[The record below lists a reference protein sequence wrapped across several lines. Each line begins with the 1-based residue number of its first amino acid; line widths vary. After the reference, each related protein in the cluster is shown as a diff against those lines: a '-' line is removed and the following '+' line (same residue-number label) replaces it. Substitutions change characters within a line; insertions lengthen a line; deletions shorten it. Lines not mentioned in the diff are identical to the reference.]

1 MIHIVNI
8 KSKITKE
15 LVDEIVAHP
24 RHNSDFNFEVFTK
37 HKDKL
42 YDIFIKE
49 SRKILNKFTLKDT
62 NFRLWCLHTDQTFY
76 EGDVWHNHIKSS
88 TINCV
93 LYLKTVKNK
102 GIEFENNGDK
112 TYVEPIDFDLVIF
125 PNFLNHR
132 PLLSKDKTRISLNM
146 EIRCNEN
153 VNEIFSEREK

>member
-15 LVDEIVAHP
+15 LVDEIIAHP

-37 HKDKL
+37 HKDK
-42 YDIFIKE
+42 
-49 SRKILNKFTLKDT
+49 FTLKDT
-62 NFRLWCLHTDQTFY
+62 NFRLWCLHTDQTFC

-88 TINCV
+88 TINGV